1 MSRSIFGQDH
11 SGAEAPVMRR
21 IQESSMNQVPGMGS
35 AKVLRQESRHWELG
49 VGSPRARGQ

>member
-21 IQESSMNQVPGMGS
+21 IQESSTNQVPGMGS